1 MIFIVKKADST
12 KKCKNQPNYENHF
25 YKVFLQNTF
34 ILCFYGFLPFF
45 ILLVI

>member
-25 YKVFLQNTF
+25 YKVF
-34 ILCFYGFLPFF
+34 YK
-45 ILLVI
+45 ILLYYVSMGFCPFLFY